1 MRLKSPMQNPSS
13 PSWQR
18 ELFRYSFMKREK
30 VALLLKH
37 LPHRDRSYRVV
48 DLGCRQG
55 VVSLA
60 LSEKSGGSWVF
71 ADVDPRPLG
80 EARKVLGDR
89 IVLVGERLPFPDDS
103 FDVVL
108 CLDLLEHV
116 VDDRLLM
123 AEVAR
128 ILKPSGRAYL
138 STPRSGG
145 CLFPRLRRLFGLT
158 PEVYGH
164 VREGYSLEELRT
176 LSQDAG
182 LKVLFQGA
190 YARFFTEAVETV
202 LNILFH
208 LKERGGSRDR
218 TGKISPS
225 DEGGWRGDSLLNRL
239 YRAVYPLLRAVTLLD
254 RLIPSRGHVTFL
266 EVTKDVQPLP
276 SSLH

>member
-30 VALLLKH
+30 ASLLLKR
-37 LPHRDRSYRVV
+37 LSFLDPSRRVV

-60 LSEKSGGSWVF
+60 LREGSEGMWVF

-89 IVLVGERLPFPDDS
+89 VVLVGESLPFPDGS

-116 VDDRLLM
+116 ADDRLLI

-176 LSQDAG
+176 LSQDVG
-182 LKVLFQGA
+182 LKVLYQGT

-208 LKERGGSRDR
+208 LKNRGGSRDR

-239 YRAVYPLLRAVTLLD
+239 YRALYPLLRAVTLLD
-254 RLIPSRGHVTFL
+254 RLIPSRGHATFL

-276 SSLH
+276 SSSH

>member
-37 LPHRDRSYRVV
+37 LPHRDRSCRVV

-123 AEVAR
+123 AEVAESSSP
-128 ILKPSGRAYL
+128 L
-138 STPRSGG
+138 GG
-145 CLFPRLRRLFGLT
+145 PTSRLPGAGGASSHACAGSSVSLRRFTAMSERAT
-158 PEVYGH
+158 P
-164 VREGYSLEELRT
+164 
-176 LSQDAG
+176 
-182 LKVLFQGA
+182 
-190 YARFFTEAVETV
+190 
-202 LNILFH
+202 
-208 LKERGGSRDR
+208 
-218 TGKISPS
+218 
-225 DEGGWRGDSLLNRL
+225 WRS
-239 YRAVYPLLRAVTLLD
+239 
-254 RLIPSRGHVTFL
+254 
-266 EVTKDVQPLP
+266 
-276 SSLH
+276 

>member
-30 VALLLKH
+30 ASLLLKR
-37 LPHRDRSYRVV
+37 LSFLDPSRRVV

-60 LSEKSGGSWVF
+60 LREGSEGMWVF

-89 IVLVGERLPFPDDS
+89 VVLVGESLPFPDGS

-116 VDDRLLM
+116 ADDRLLI

-145 CLFPRLRRLFGLT
+145 FLFPRLRGLFGLT

-176 LSQDAG
+176 LSQDVG
-182 LKVLFQGA
+182 LKVLYQGT

-208 LKERGGSRDR
+208 LKNRGGSRDR

-239 YRAVYPLLRAVTLLD
+239 YKALYPLLRAVTLLD
-254 RLIPSRGHVTFL
+254 RLIPSRGHATFL

-276 SSLH
+276 SSSR

>member
-1 MRLKSPMQNPSS
+1 MQNPSS

-30 VALLLKH
+30 ASLLLKR
-37 LPHRDRSYRVV
+37 LSFLDPSRRVV

-60 LSEKSGGSWVF
+60 LREGSEGMWVF

-89 IVLVGERLPFPDDS
+89 VVLVGESLPFPDGS

-116 VDDRLLM
+116 ADDRLLI

-145 CLFPRLRRLFGLT
+145 FLFPRLRGLFGLT

-176 LSQDAG
+176 LSQDVG
-182 LKVLFQGA
+182 LKVLYQGT

-208 LKERGGSRDR
+208 LKNRGGSRDR

-239 YRAVYPLLRAVTLLD
+239 YKALYPLLRAVTLLD
-254 RLIPSRGHVTFL
+254 RLIPSRGHATFL

-276 SSLH
+276 SSSR

>member
-30 VALLLKH
+30 ASLLLKR
-37 LPHRDRSYRVV
+37 LSFLDPSRRVV

-60 LSEKSGGSWVF
+60 LREGSEGMWVF

-89 IVLVGERLPFPDDS
+89 VVLVGESLPFPDGS

-116 VDDRLLM
+116 ADDRLLI

-145 CLFPRLRRLFGLT
+145 FLFPRLRGLFGLT

-176 LSQDAG
+176 LSQDVG
-182 LKVLFQGA
+182 LKVLYQGT

-208 LKERGGSRDR
+208 LKNRGGSRDR

-239 YRAVYPLLRAVTLLD
+239 YRALYPLLRAVTLLD
-254 RLIPSRGHVTFL
+254 RLIPSRGHATFL

-276 SSLH
+276 SSSH

>member
-30 VALLLKH
+30 ASLLLKR
-37 LPHRDRSYRVV
+37 LSFLDPSRRVV

-60 LSEKSGGSWVF
+60 LREGSEGMWVF

-89 IVLVGERLPFPDDS
+89 VVLVGESLPFPDGS

-116 VDDRLLM
+116 ADDRLLI

-145 CLFPRLRRLFGLT
+145 FLFPRLRGLFGLT

-176 LSQDAG
+176 LSQDVG
-182 LKVLFQGA
+182 LKVLYQGT

-208 LKERGGSRDR
+208 LKNRGGSRDR

-239 YRAVYPLLRAVTLLD
+239 YRALYPLLRAVTLLD
-254 RLIPSRGHVTFL
+254 RLIPSRGHATFL

-276 SSLH
+276 SSSR